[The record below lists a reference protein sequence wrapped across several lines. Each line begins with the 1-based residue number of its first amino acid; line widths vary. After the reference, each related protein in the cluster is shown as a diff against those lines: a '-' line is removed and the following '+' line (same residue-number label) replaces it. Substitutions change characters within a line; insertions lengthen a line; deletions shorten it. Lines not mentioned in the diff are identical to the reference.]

1 LIKDYCKSGNIPFH
15 GVKTHFGEILVG
27 VFLLKVIAGIL
38 GILALVLPIFIPL
51 GFIYGL
57 IF

>member
-27 VFLLKVIAGIL
+27 VFLLKVIAG
-38 GILALVLPIFIPL
+38 
-51 GFIYGL
+51 
-57 IF
+57 